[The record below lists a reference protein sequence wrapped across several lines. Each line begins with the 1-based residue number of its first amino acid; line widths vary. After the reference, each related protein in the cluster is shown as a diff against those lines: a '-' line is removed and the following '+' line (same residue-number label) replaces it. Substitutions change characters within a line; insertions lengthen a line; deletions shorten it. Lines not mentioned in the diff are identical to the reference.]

1 MSLIDIVLTEEQQ
14 EGTTSTL
21 QRWLKQPG
29 ETVRAHEPV
38 AELETDKVVMELA
51 APTSGTVAELLK
63 EEGDEIE
70 PGEVIARIQPGEVA
84 AVEADLATQVPS
96 TAVPSIAPATASREK
111 RLSPAVRKLVEQYN
125 LDPEAMAGSGRDGR
139 LTVDD
144 VERFLE
150 QALTTEETEAV
161 DDAEVPSTEGIP
173 SHKVPH
179 DNMRKR
185 IASHMVSSLLQT
197 APHVTSVFE
206 ADLSAIVQHRSKNKA
221 AFAEKDVKLT
231 LTAYFVKACAEA
243 MEEVPEVNSRWHEE
257 ELEIFEDINVGVG
270 TALEDK
276 GLIVPVIMQAQTL
289 DLFDIASRLQELIEK
304 ARNGELT
311 PADVQGGTFTISNH
325 GVSGSLVATPIVI
338 NQPQSAILGVGK
350 MEPRAVV
357 RDADGQHS
365 IQIRPMC
372 YVTLTIDHRVLDA
385 FQTNKYLTK
394 LISIIQSW
402 TD

>member
-1 MSLIDIVLTEEQQ
+1 MSLIDIVMTEEQQ

-29 ETVRAHEPV
+29 ETVQAHEPV

-63 EEGDEIE
+63 QEGDEIE

-84 AVEADLATQVPS
+84 AVEADATAKEPS
-96 TAVPSIAPATASREK
+96 ATLSASAPASTSGQK
-111 RLSPAVRKLVEQYN
+111 RLSPAVRKLVKQYN
-125 LDPEAMAGSGRDGR
+125 LDPQAIPGSGRDGR
-139 LTVDD
+139 LTAAD
-144 VERFLE
+144 VEKFLG
-150 QALTTEETEAV
+150 QALTAQTSKLVEEPVATE
-161 DDAEVPSTEGIP
+161 SIP

-185 IASHMVSSLLQT
+185 IATHMVSSLLHT

-206 ADLSAIVQHRSKNKA
+206 ADLSAIVRHRSKNKE
-221 AFAEKDVKLT
+221 AFAEKGVKLT
-231 LTAYFVKACAEA
+231 VTAYFIKACVEA
-243 MEEVPEVNSRWHEE
+243 MEEVPEVNSRWHDEA
-257 ELEIFEDINVGVG
+257 LEIFEDINVGVG

-276 GLIVPVIMQAQTL
+276 GLIVPVIKQAQIL
-289 DLFDIASRLQELIEK
+289 DLFGIASRLQELTEK
-304 ARNGELT
+304 ARNAELT
-311 PADVQGGTFTISNH
+311 PADVRGGTFTISNH

-338 NQPQSAILGVGK
+338 NQPQSAILGIGK

-357 RDADGQHS
+357 RELDGQHS
-365 IQIRPMC
+365 IHVRPMC

-385 FQTNKYLTK
+385 FQTNKYLTR
-394 LISIIQSW
+394 LISILQSW
-402 TD
+402 TEK

>member
-84 AVEADLATQVPS
+84 AVEADLATQVPW

-111 RLSPAVRKLVEQYN
+111 RLSPAVRKMVEQYN

-206 ADLSAIVQHRSKNKA
+206 ADLSAIVKHRSKNKA

-289 DLFDIASRLQELIEK
+289 DLFDIASRLQELTEK

>member
-1 MSLIDIVLTEEQQ
+1 MSLVDIVLTEEQQ

-29 ETVRAHEPV
+29 ETVQAHEPV

-70 PGEVIARIQPGEVA
+70 PGEVVARIQPGEVA
-84 AVEADLATQVPS
+84 AVDADSATEES
-96 TAVPSIAPATASREK
+96 SAALSASAPATTGGEK
-111 RLSPAVRKLVEQYN
+111 RLSPAVRKLVKQYN
-125 LDPEAMAGSGRDGR
+125 LDPDAISGSGRDGR
-139 LTVDD
+139 ITVDD

-150 QALTTEETEAV
+150 QAVTKPQTQAVGEAEF
-161 DDAEVPSTEGIP
+161 ASTEGIP
-173 SHKVPH
+173 SRKVPH

-185 IASHMVSSLLQT
+185 IASHMVNSLLHT

-206 ADLSAIVQHRSKNKA
+206 ADLSAVVQHRAKNKE
-221 AFAEKDVKLT
+221 AFAEKGVKLT
-231 LTAYFVKACAEA
+231 LTAYFVKACVEA
-243 MEEVPEVNSRWHEE
+243 MEEVPEVNSRWREE

-270 TALEDK
+270 TALEEK
-276 GLIVPVIMQAQTL
+276 GLIVPVIKQAQIL
-289 DLFDIASRLQELIEK
+289 DLFGIASRLQELTEK

-311 PADVQGGTFTISNH
+311 PADVQGGSFTISNH

-338 NQPQSAILGVGK
+338 NQPQSAILGIGK
-350 MEPRAVV
+350 MEMRAVV
-357 RDADGQHS
+357 REVEGQNS
-365 IQIRPMC
+365 IQMRSMC

-385 FQTNKYLTK
+385 FQTNKYLTR
-394 LISIIQSW
+394 LVSIIQSW